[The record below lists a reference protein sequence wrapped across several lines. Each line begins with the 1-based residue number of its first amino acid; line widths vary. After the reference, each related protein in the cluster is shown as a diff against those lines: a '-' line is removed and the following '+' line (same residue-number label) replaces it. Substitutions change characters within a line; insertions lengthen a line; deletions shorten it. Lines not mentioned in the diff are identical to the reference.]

1 MPTHRSTRVGA
12 RGVDPVPMSARAY
25 LFALGAIALWGTLAW
40 LSVALKQVPPFLL
53 LGIAL
58 AIGALPGLPFVQ
70 QWRVPLTTLA
80 LGIFGLFGF
89 HLLLFLALRWA
100 PPVEANLVNYLWPLL
115 IVLLS
120 PALLPGTRL
129 ALRHCAG
136 AAMGFIGAAVL
147 IAGGIEAE
155 ATRSALGFAAAL
167 GSALIWSTYSLLTK
181 RVAPFP
187 TGAVGAFCVACSV
200 LAFGCHVL
208 LEAPYAPSANEWALL
223 AAIGLGPMG
232 AAFFL
237 WDRALKEGDPRVIG
251 TLAYVTPLISTAL
264 LLLAGHGGWS
274 WRFALAA
281 GLIIGGAVL
290 ASRTEARAS

>member
-1 MPTHRSTRVGA
+1 
-12 RGVDPVPMSARAY
+12 MSARAY

-58 AIGALPGLPFVQ
+58 AIGALPGLPFVR
-70 QWRVPLTTLA
+70 QWRVPPATLA

-129 ALRHCAG
+129 TLAHCVA
-136 AAMGFIGAAVL
+136 AAMGFIGAAL
-147 IAGGIEAE
+147 LMAGGTDAD
-155 ATRSALGFAAAL
+155 AARGVHGFFAAF
-167 GSALIWSTYSLLTK
+167 GSALTWSLYSLLTK
-181 RVAPFP
+181 RVAPFS
-187 TGAVGAFCVACSV
+187 TGAVGAFCVASSA
-200 LAFGCHVL
+200 LAFACHAL
-208 LEAPYAPSANEWALL
+208 WEPRYMPSAAEWPLL
-223 AAIGLGPMG
+223 LAIGLGPMG

-237 WDRALKEGDPRVIG
+237 WDRALKDGDPRIIG
-251 TLAYVTPLISTAL
+251 TLAYATPLVSTTV
-264 LLLAGHGGWS
+264 LLAGGHGSWN
-274 WRFALAA
+274 WRFAVATI
-281 GLIIGGAVL
+281 LIVGGAAL
-290 ASRTEARAS
+290 ASRNAGGRTPH